1 MLAKKSPLP
10 FKISKKPAW
19 YRVNVLSLTS
29 QYPILLSFYS
39 DLFKFNNLNP
49 QNKITNKKKGTMYDN
64 ASELYNEYLQIYF
77 DEYRA
82 LSDA

>member
-10 FKISKKPAW
+10 FKISKKPVW
-19 YRVNVLSLTS
+19 YRVNILSLTS

-77 DEYRA
+77 DEYKA